1 MVDHQWFRA
10 LGGPRREAKSLVL
23 NDLGQ
28 EFFHSFRTC
37 DGVRVPQLPT
47 RPVEGLAGLID
58 DALDVVQRAPLC
70 ADVPGD
76 VLKTTLDASDINAGV
91 RRTRCF

>member
-1 MVDHQWFRA
+1 MTYA
-10 LGGPRREAKSLVL
+10 PAPLPPRPKLLVIS
-23 NDLGQ
+23 NLGQ
-28 EFFHSFRTC
+28 EFFHSFRAC

-76 VLKTTLDASDINAGV
+76 VLKTALDASDINAGV